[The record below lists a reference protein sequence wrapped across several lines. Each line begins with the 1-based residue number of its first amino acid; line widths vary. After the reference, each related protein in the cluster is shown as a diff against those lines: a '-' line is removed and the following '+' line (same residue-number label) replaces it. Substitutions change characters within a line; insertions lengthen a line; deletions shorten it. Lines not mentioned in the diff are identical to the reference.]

1 MSAHIPTLLAMIV
14 FISLIMAL
22 SIVVVGSERKRD
34 GLGWWSAALLLNA
47 IGHVLFMLRGQ
58 VPDVLPVV
66 LANVLLSCVL
76 TAMVVAVGQF
86 QGRSLPWGALVI
98 PPALVGLCTAMFSS
112 DYLLRVAAVC
122 IVLAVQSLW
131 VLRVAVDRRY
141 VAPGRGLWLMVAGLS
156 TEAVIL
162 GNRAWIAAFF
172 GDSATN
178 ILQSSLLQ
186 TVTFVG
192 SVVVV
197 LVCSLGF
204 VFMLRDRA
212 DETNRR
218 LAALDPL
225 TGVANRR
232 LLLSALYRDIARALR
247 TRAPLAVLM
256 VDIDHFKKVNDQHG
270 HLVGDAVLCHV
281 VSVLRTHVREQDVV
295 GRYGGEE
302 FLLLLADTSLQG
314 AVQLAELLR
323 KAVEAT
329 PYLLASAPGG
339 AIAVTVSMGVFG
351 GPLQAG
357 DTAERLIDAADRALY
372 RAKELGR
379 NRVEV
384 ADSLQLPTEKSQGAP
399 AVRAAIAP
407 GA

>member
-14 FISLIMAL
+14 LISLIMAL
-22 SIVVVGSERKRD
+22 SIAVVGSERKRD

-47 IGHVLFMLRGQ
+47 VGHFLFMLRGQ
-58 VPDVLPVV
+58 VPDAFSVV
-66 LANVLLSCVL
+66 LANVLLSSVL
-76 TAMVVAVGQF
+76 TAMVAAVAQF
-86 QGRSLPWGALVI
+86 QGRSLPWWALAI
-98 PPALVGLCTAMFSS
+98 PSATVGFCTALFSS
-112 DYLLRVAAVC
+112 DYWMRVASVGV
-122 IVLAVQSLW
+122 VLAVQSLW
-131 VLRVAVDRRY
+131 TLSVAVDRRY

-162 GNRAWIAAFF
+162 GNRAWIAAFSR
-172 GDSATN
+172 DSATN
-178 ILQSSLLQ
+178 ILQSSILQ
-186 TVTFVG
+186 TLTFVG

-212 DETNRR
+212 DENNRR

-247 TRAPLAVLM
+247 IRAPLAVLM

-281 VSVLRTHVREQDVV
+281 VSVLRANVREQDVV

-323 KAVEAT
+323 EAAEAT
-329 PYLLASAPGG
+329 PYPLASAPGG
-339 AIAVTVSMGVFG
+339 AIAVTVSIGVFG
-351 GPLQAG
+351 APLQAG

-384 ADSLQLPTEKSQGAP
+384 AGSLPCLVENTVASRTLPTAYP
-399 AVRAAIAP
+399 LL
-407 GA
+407 